1 MFKHWEKY
9 MKNMTKI
16 IKGLVVAAIISAF
29 SFAAYAK
36 DSSDSR
42 KPTRIPVHNWSSQI
56 VMAYVIG
63 GILTDEMGQ
72 NVEYV
77 PADSNKVYESIRIG
91 DVDISHEVWQS
102 AFGKS
107 FDNARDAG
115 GLLDWG
121 DHEARSLEDMGY
133 PNWVVD
139 KGLCPGL
146 PSWEA
151 LKSADCAKNFAT
163 PDSEGKGRWLEGP
176 QTWHQ
181 DLMPQRMTALGLD
194 DLWVVKF
201 AGSADAL
208 WAEIAAAEKEGR
220 GTIIFNWTPNFTD
233 GSGFTFIDFPPY
245 TDGCRP
251 VDGGDGKCGSP
262 DGYLK
267 KAVNEN
273 WPKSHPDAAAMFKK
287 LSFTTGQIGA
297 MAAYVDIDKMTHQ
310 DAAKKWL
317 KKNKKVWKKFTKK

>member
-1 MFKHWEKY
+1 MRKL
-9 MKNMTKI
+9 I
-16 IKGLVVAAIISAF
+16 SLISAIVI
-29 SFAAYAK
+29 SFVSFTGIAMSA
-36 DSSDSR
+36 DSK

-63 GILTDEMGQ
+63 GILVDEMGL
-72 NVEYV
+72 NVDYV
-77 PADSNKVYESIRIG
+77 PADSNAVYESIRIG

-121 DHEARSLEDMGY
+121 DHEARTLEDMGF
-133 PNWVVD
+133 PNWVMD

-151 LKSADCAKNFAT
+151 LKSADCAKNFVT
-163 PDSEGKGRWLEGP
+163 PDSGGKGRWLEGP
-176 QTWHQ
+176 QSWHQ

-273 WPKSHPDAAAMFKK
+273 WPKTHPQAAAMFKK

-297 MAAYVDIDKMTHQ
+297 MAAYVDIDKMTHE
-310 DAAKKWL
+310 DAGKKWL
-317 KKNKKVWKKFTKK
+317 ADIVSVWKAFTK